1 MNSIHIFTYYV
12 FSHLCCLLLLFFYS
26 LFYLHFSFMCTE
38 SYFWSFYLWE
48 MFEFSCPLPPYLT
61 YPISPTVNILKHHVL
76 LGIINE
82 PILTHYQLRPI
93 IYPYFISIYLIVFLF
108 RIPSYVTHYI
118 IYCFP
123 YLPISSDCFSEL
135 PCFWRLWELWAFL
148 TWYFGEWPTIW
159 MYVMLYSDYKGVM
172 SFQVNDYKGK
182 VLFSSYSVKL
192 TYHLYSRSVS
202 NNYGRD
208 SFVMFP
214 HCKVIIIFFLPLFIL
229 CS

>member
-1 MNSIHIFTYYV
+1 
-12 FSHLCCLLLLFFYS
+12 
-26 LFYLHFSFMCTE
+26 MCTE

-159 MYVMLYSDYKGVM
+159 MYVMLYSDYKVSPLLSGRWSWTV
-172 SFQVNDYKGK
+172 FL
-182 VLFSSYSVKL
+182 LFTISYDWWDLAESPFSCYPCVKL
-192 TYHLYSRSVS
+192 
-202 NNYGRD
+202 
-208 SFVMFP
+208 
-214 HCKVIIIFFLPLFIL
+214 
-229 CS
+229 